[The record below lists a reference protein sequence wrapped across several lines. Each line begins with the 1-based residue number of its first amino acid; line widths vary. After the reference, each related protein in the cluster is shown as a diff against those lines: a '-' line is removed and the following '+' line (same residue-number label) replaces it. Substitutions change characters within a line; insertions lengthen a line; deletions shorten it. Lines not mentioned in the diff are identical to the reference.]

1 MDSQQPTYR
10 LHLRD
15 LPAGERPRERLRER
29 GATYLSNAEL
39 IAILLRT
46 GTAAENVVDLAN
58 RLLSTFGG
66 LGGLSKA
73 SFEELAA
80 IHGMGE
86 AKTAQLKAA
95 LELGLRLL
103 ATGGEA
109 RVVISSPQDIANLVM
124 GDMAFLEQECLR
136 VLLLN
141 SKNQVM
147 GITEVYRANVN
158 ATTIR
163 AAEVFQEAVRSNY
176 PFVILVHNHPSG
188 DPTPSPEDIR
198 VTAQLVQAAKLLDIE
213 VLDHLVIGRN
223 TFHGWV
229 SMKERKL
236 VFV

>member
-1 MDSQQPTYR
+1 MDTQRPLYR

-29 GATYLSNAEL
+29 GAAYLSNAEL

-46 GTAAENVVDLAN
+46 GTAQENVLDLAN

-73 SFEELAA
+73 SFEELAS
-80 IHGMGE
+80 IHGIGE

-163 AAEVFQEAVRSNY
+163 AAEVFQEAVRSNH

-198 VTAQLVQAAKLLDIE
+198 VTEQLVQAAKLLDIE

-223 TFHGWV
+223 KYNGFV
-229 SMKERKL
+229 SMKEKRL

>member
-1 MDSQQPTYR
+1 MESQPPVYR

-15 LPAGERPRERLRER
+15 LPSGERPRERLRER

-46 GTAAENVVDLAN
+46 GTSQENVLDLAN

-66 LGGLSKA
+66 LGGLARA

-103 ATGGEA
+103 ATGSEP
-109 RVVISSPQDIANLVM
+109 RVAVGSPRDVANLVM
-124 GDMAFLEQECLR
+124 GEMAFLEQECLR
-136 VLLLN
+136 VVLLN

-147 GITEVYRANVN
+147 GIPEVYRANVS

-163 AAEVFQEAVRSNY
+163 AAEVFQEAVRSNH

-198 VTAQLVQAAKLLDIE
+198 VTEQLVQAAKLLDIE
-213 VLDHLVIGRN
+213 VLDHIVIGRSN
-223 TFHGWV
+223 YNGFV

-236 VFV
+236 VFG

>member
-1 MDSQQPTYR
+1 MPTE
-10 LHLRD
+10 
-15 LPAGERPRERLRER
+15 ERPRERLRER
-29 GATYLSNAEL
+29 GASYLSNAEL

-46 GTAAENVVDLAN
+46 GTPAENVLELAN

-66 LGGLSKA
+66 LGGLAKA
-73 SFEELAA
+73 SYEELAA
-80 IHGMGE
+80 IHGVGE

-109 RVVISSPQDIANLVM
+109 RVVVSSPRDIANLVM
-124 GDMAFLEQECLR
+124 GEMAFLEQECLR

-147 GITEVYRANVN
+147 GITEVYRANVS
-158 ATTIR
+158 ATTVR
-163 AAEVFQEAVRSNY
+163 AAEVFSEAVRSNH

-198 VTAQLVQAAKLLDIE
+198 VTEQLVQAARLLDIE
-213 VLDHLVIGRN
+213 VLDHVVIGRN
-223 TFHGWV
+223 SYNGYV

-236 VFV
+236 AFG